1 MRSLKVGSMTTPYTC
16 TIQTSSGDTL
26 MGIWALA
33 HDSQEAEKLAAQANE
48 YVSSSNGFFVAG
60 SFMAIKLKG
69 YAPAVVGTLL
79 AN

>member
-1 MRSLKVGSMTTPYTC
+1 MTTPYTC
-16 TIQTSSGDTL
+16 KVQTNSGDTL

-33 HDSQEAEKLAAQANE
+33 HDSKEAEKLAAQANE

-60 SFMAIKLKG
+60 SFVAIRLNG